1 MGKTIAISLGDPA
14 GIGAEITLKSL
25 HKINLKKDLNPLLI
39 GCKKSIKKVY
49 LDLRE
54 KGIDNISN
62 PEKYRIIDI
71 PMKETFNP
79 GVPNSDT
86 GNSSFLWLTRGTQLV
101 LSGEAKALVTA
112 PIAKFAWHQAGHYYA
127 GQTER
132 LAEITKS
139 KEVSMLFTA
148 KSPNN
153 GWRFNTLLATT
164 HLPLCEVPNQLT
176 PELIIKKLDTLL
188 KFTKKFKEHPKLAI
202 AGLNPHSGEQ
212 GQLGQDEI
220 KWLIP
225 AMNAWKK
232 ENPLITL
239 EGPIPP
245 DTCWISASKAWNK
258 HKDLKNQFDGYLAL
272 YHDQGLIPVK
282 LIAFDSAVNTTIGLP
297 FIRTSPDHGTAFDIA
312 GEGKA
317 SPTSMI
323 AALEA
328 ALELSEQG

>member
-1 MGKTIAISLGDPA
+1 MGNNIAISLGDPA
-14 GIGAEITLKSL
+14 GIGIEITLKSL
-25 HKINLKKDLNPLLI
+25 HRIHIEKNLNPLLI
-39 GCKKSIKKVY
+39 GCEKSIIQVY
-49 LDLRE
+49 SSLRK
-54 KGIDNISN
+54 KGIDNIIN
-62 PEKYRIIDI
+62 PKKYRIIDI
-71 PMKETFNP
+71 PLKETLNP
-79 GVPNSDT
+79 GVPTSAT
-86 GNSSFLWLTRGTQLV
+86 GNASFIWLSRATELV

-112 PIAKFAWHQAGHYYA
+112 PIAKFAWHKAGHYYA

-139 KEVSMLFTA
+139 RDVSMLFTA

-164 HLPLCEVPNQLT
+164 HLPLCKVPNELT
-176 PELIIKKLDTLL
+176 AELIIKKLNTLL
-188 KFTKKFKEHPKLAI
+188 IFSKKFKKHPKLAI

-212 GQLGQDEI
+212 GQLGKEEI
-220 KWLIP
+220 QWLIP
-225 AMNAWKK
+225 AINSWKK

-245 DTCWISASKAWNK
+245 DTCWISASKTWNTPK
-258 HKDLKNQFDGYLAL
+258 NLKNQFDGYLAL

-317 SPTSMI
+317 NPNSMI
-323 AALEA
+323 AAIEA
-328 ALELSEQG
+328 ALELSEET